1 MDARATDAR
10 WPYLGVSNERQTG
23 VPKVLIITDQ
33 QVEQLLPMDECIAAM
48 AAALKTLAHGGAVLP
63 LRQIMWLP
71 DKSGALGAMP
81 SFLDDPAALG
91 IKVITVFQKNLGTKY
106 DSHQGAVL
114 LFEAEH
120 GVLQAII
127 DASSVTAIRTAAV
140 SGVATNA
147 LARAEAGDLCILGS
161 GAQAMTH
168 LEAMKS
174 VRTLRRVRVWSRNF
188 DNART
193 FAAKAEARH
202 GIAVEPMASARDA
215 VTDADIIC
223 TTTSSREPVLFGE
236 WIAQGAHINAV
247 GSSVPAARELDTAAV
262 ANASLFVDRRESTLN
277 EAGDYLFP
285 MKEGAID
292 ASHIRAELGEV
303 LTGAH
308 NGRATGSEITL
319 FKSLGIAIEDLA
331 AARLIHRKAVER
343 GIGTSIALGGLR
355 DAH

>member
-1 MDARATDAR
+1 M
-10 WPYLGVSNERQTG
+10 
-23 VPKVLIITDQ
+23 LIITDK
-33 QVEQLLPMDECIAAM
+33 QVEQLLPMGECIETM
-48 AAALKTLAHGGAVLP
+48 SDALKTLARGGAVLP

-81 SFLDDPAALG
+81 SYLEEPASLG

-140 SGVATNA
+140 SGVATRA
-147 LARAEAGDLCILGS
+147 LARAEAGDLCIMGS

-168 LEAMKS
+168 LEAMHA
-174 VRTLRRVRVWSRNF
+174 VRTLRRVRVWSRSY
-188 DNART
+188 DNAT
-193 FAAKAEARH
+193 AFARKALAKH
-202 GIAVEPMASARDA
+202 GIEVEAIASARDA
-215 VTDADIIC
+215 VMDADIIC
-223 TTTSSREPVLFGE
+223 TTTSSREPVLLGE

-247 GSSVPAARELDTAAV
+247 GSSVPAARELDTGAVVNAA
-262 ANASLFVDRRESTLN
+262 LFVDRRESALN
-277 EAGDYLFP
+277 EAGDYLIP
-285 MKEGAID
+285 VKEGAID

-308 NGRATGSEITL
+308 DGRASGREITL

-331 AARLIHRKAVER
+331 SAQLIHRKALEL
-343 GIGTSIALGGLR
+343 GIGTSIELGGLR
-355 DAH
+355 DGH

>member
-1 MDARATDAR
+1 M
-10 WPYLGVSNERQTG
+10 
-23 VPKVLIITDQ
+23 LIITDK
-33 QVEQLLPMDECIAAM
+33 QVEQLLPMGECIETM
-48 AAALKTLAHGGAVLP
+48 SDALKTVARGGAVLP

-81 SFLDDPAALG
+81 SYLADPASLG

-114 LFEAEH
+114 LFDAEH
-120 GVLQAII
+120 GVLQAVI

-140 SGVATNA
+140 SGVATRA
-147 LARAEAGDLCILGS
+147 LARVEAGDLCLMGS

-174 VRTLRRVRVWSRNF
+174 VRTLRRVRVWSRSF
-188 DNART
+188 DNAKA
-193 FAAKAEARH
+193 FATKALAKH
-202 GIAVEPMASARDA
+202 GIEVEAIDSAREA
-215 VTDADIIC
+215 VMDADIIC
-223 TTTSSREPVLFGE
+223 TTTSSREPVLLGE

-247 GSSVPAARELDTAAV
+247 GSSIPAARELDTAAV
-262 ANASLFVDRRESTLN
+262 VNASLFVDRRESTVN
-277 EAGDYLFP
+277 EAGDYLIP

-292 ASHIRAELGEV
+292 ASHIRAELGDV

-308 NGRATGSEITL
+308 DGRSTGSEITL

-331 AARLIHRKAVER
+331 SAHLIHRKALAL
-343 GIGTSIALGGLR
+343 GIGTSIELGGLR
-355 DAH
+355 DDH

>member
-1 MDARATDAR
+1 M
-10 WPYLGVSNERQTG
+10 
-23 VPKVLIITDQ
+23 LIITDK
-33 QVEQLLPMDECIAAM
+33 QVEQLLPMGECIETM
-48 AAALKTLAHGGAVLP
+48 SDALKTLARGGAVLP

-81 SFLDDPAALG
+81 SYLEEPASLG

-140 SGVATNA
+140 SGVATRA
-147 LARAEAGDLCILGS
+147 LARAEAGDLCIMGS

-168 LEAMKS
+168 LEAMHA
-174 VRTLRRVRVWSRNF
+174 VRTLRRVRVWSRSF
-188 DNART
+188 DNAT
-193 FAAKAEARH
+193 AFARKALAKH
-202 GIAVEPMASARDA
+202 GIEVEAIASARDA
-215 VTDADIIC
+215 VMDADIIC
-223 TTTSSREPVLFGE
+223 TTTSSREPVLLGE

-247 GSSVPAARELDTAAV
+247 GSSVPAARELDTGAVVNAA
-262 ANASLFVDRRESTLN
+262 LFVDRRESALN
-277 EAGDYLFP
+277 EAGDYLIP
-285 MKEGAID
+285 VKEGAID

-308 NGRATGSEITL
+308 GGRASGSEITL

-331 AARLIHRKAVER
+331 SAQLIHRKALEL
-343 GIGTSIALGGLR
+343 GIGTSIELGGLR
-355 DAH
+355 DGH

>member
-1 MDARATDAR
+1 M
-10 WPYLGVSNERQTG
+10 
-23 VPKVLIITDQ
+23 LIITDK
-33 QVEQLLPMDECIAAM
+33 QVEQLLPMGECIEM
-48 AAALKTLAHGGAVLP
+48 MSDALKTLARGGAVLP

-81 SFLDDPAALG
+81 SYLEEPASLG

-114 LFEAEH
+114 LFDAEH
-120 GVLQAII
+120 GVLQAVI

-140 SGVATNA
+140 SGVATRA
-147 LARAEAGDLCILGS
+147 LARAEAGDLCLMGS

-168 LEAMKS
+168 LEAMQS
-174 VRTLRRVRVWSRNF
+174 VRTLRRVRVWSRSFEN
-188 DNART
+188 
-193 FAAKAEARH
+193 AKAFATKAFAKH
-202 GIAVEPMASARDA
+202 GIEVEAIDSAREA
-215 VTDADIIC
+215 VRDADIIC
-223 TTTSSREPVLFGE
+223 TTTSSREPVLLGA

-262 ANASLFVDRRESTLN
+262 VNASLFVDRRESTVN

-285 MKEGAID
+285 MHEGAID

-303 LTGAH
+303 LSGAH
-308 NGRATGSEITL
+308 DGRSTGSEITL

-331 AARLIHRKAVER
+331 SAHLIHRKAVEL
-343 GIGTSIALGGLR
+343 GVGTSIELGGLR
-355 DAH
+355 DGH

>member
-1 MDARATDAR
+1 M
-10 WPYLGVSNERQTG
+10 
-23 VPKVLIITDQ
+23 LIITDK
-33 QVEQLLPMDECIAAM
+33 QVEQLLPMGECIETM
-48 AAALKTLAHGGAVLP
+48 SDALKTLARGGAVLP

-81 SFLDDPAALG
+81 SYLEEPASLG

-106 DSHQGAVL
+106 DSPQGAVL

-140 SGVATNA
+140 SGVATRA
-147 LARAEAGDLCILGS
+147 LARAEAGDLCIMGS

-168 LEAMKS
+168 LEAMHA
-174 VRTLRRVRVWSRNF
+174 VRTLRRVRVWSRSF
-188 DNART
+188 DNAKA
-193 FAAKAEARH
+193 FARKTLAKH
-202 GIAVEPMASARDA
+202 GIEVEAIASARDA
-215 VTDADIIC
+215 VMDADIIC
-223 TTTSSREPVLFGE
+223 TTTSSREPVLLGE

-247 GSSVPAARELDTAAV
+247 GSSVPAARELDTGAVVNAA
-262 ANASLFVDRRESTLN
+262 LFVDRRESALN
-277 EAGDYLFP
+277 EAGDYLIP
-285 MKEGAID
+285 VKEGAID

-308 NGRATGSEITL
+308 DGRASGREITL

-331 AARLIHRKAVER
+331 SAQLIHRKALEL
-343 GIGTSIALGGLR
+343 GIGTSIELGGLR
-355 DAH
+355 DGD